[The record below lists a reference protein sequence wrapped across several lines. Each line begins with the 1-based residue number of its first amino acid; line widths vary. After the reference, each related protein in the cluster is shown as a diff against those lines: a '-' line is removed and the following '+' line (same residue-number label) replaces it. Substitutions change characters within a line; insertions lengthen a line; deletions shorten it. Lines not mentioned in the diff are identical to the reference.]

1 MSPVFAGRFFTN
13 SATWEAWLNEALV
26 GNAEYVIFCS
36 SPWFRSGLSPVGP
49 ESQVRY
55 SMINTP
61 TITNDY
67 ISLDINVSASS
78 SAQSWGLVASRVLGI
93 LQDS

>member
-1 MSPVFAGRFFTN
+1 MD
-13 SATWEAWLNEALV
+13 
-26 GNAEYVIFCS
+26 NAEYAIFYS
-36 SPWFRSGLSPVGP
+36 APWFPSGLSPVGP

-55 SMINTP
+55 SMIDTP

-67 ISLDINVSASS
+67 ISLDINVSASYS
-78 SAQSWGLVASRVLGI
+78 TQSWGLVTSGVLGV

>member
-1 MSPVFAGRFFTN
+1 M
-13 SATWEAWLNEALV
+13 
-26 GNAEYVIFCS
+26 
-36 SPWFRSGLSPVGP
+36 GP

-55 SMINTP
+55 TMIDTP

-67 ISLDINVSASS
+67 ISLDINVSGSCS
-78 SAQSWGLVASRVLGI
+78 TQSWGLVTSGVLGV